1 MSFYKSILS
10 NIESLKSSIR
20 PSFQSQKT
28 FNNFNINSNRVPSKN
43 ERLRKIS
50 EALHAP
56 MQRSNSMVN
65 NNLTAREPNISPQK
79 KISPTVDYLQ
89 ELLTKEQEKNE
100 KYKNDILVLNRRIDE
115 LEMQIKMKGN
125 NVETEEKRDDD
136 EILKENE
143 ELKKFKE
150 NVYNISKQYDEINEN
165 VIVAL
170 NEIDRLFQK
179 LNDKNFDMNLEL
191 KIKTLTGIKTNF
203 EGAITNLIDTMK
215 LKQEEYNLLLEEKE
229 KEVQKVLAE
238 NDVLKKKY
246 IKSEKEFFEKTAWL
260 IKRRR
265 EQGYQNGENV
275 DDIFGDYFKNKP
287 DNVLTS
293 RIRRSESMKNYI

>member
-20 PSFQSQKT
+20 PSFQSQKN
-28 FNNFNINSNRVPSKN
+28 FNNINVINPKMPSKN

-50 EALHAP
+50 ETLHAP
-56 MQRSNSMVN
+56 IQRSNSMVN
-65 NNLTAREPNISPQK
+65 NLPARQVNPSPQK
-79 KISPTVDYLQ
+79 KFSPTVDYLQ

-100 KYKNDILVLNRRIDE
+100 KYKSDILVLNRRIDE
-115 LEMQIKMKGN
+115 LEVQLKMKGN
-125 NVETEEKRDDD
+125 TVEVEDKRDDN
-136 EILKENE
+136 EIIKENE
-143 ELKKFKE
+143 ELKVFKE
-150 NVYNISKQYDEINEN
+150 NVFNISKQYDEINEN
-165 VIVAL
+165 IIVSL

-179 LNDKNFDMNLEL
+179 LNNKNFDMNLEL

-203 EGAITNLIDTMK
+203 EGAIVNLIDTMK

-229 KEVQKVLAE
+229 KEVQKVLEE

-246 IKSEKEFFEKTAWL
+246 LKSEKEFFEKTAWL

-275 DDIFGDYFKNKP
+275 DDIFGEYFKNKP

-293 RIRRSESMKNYI
+293 RIRKSESSKNYI

>member
-20 PSFQSQKT
+20 PSFQSQKN
-28 FNNFNINSNRVPSKN
+28 FNNINVINPKMPSKN

-65 NNLTAREPNISPQK
+65 NLTARQVNPSPQK
-79 KISPTVDYLQ
+79 KFSPTVDYLQ

-100 KYKNDILVLNRRIDE
+100 KYKSDILVLNRRIDE
-115 LEMQIKMKGN
+115 LEVQLKMKGN
-125 NVETEEKRDDD
+125 TVEVEDKRDDN
-136 EILKENE
+136 EIIKENV

-165 VIVAL
+165 IIVSL

-179 LNDKNFDMNLEL
+179 LNDKNFDMNLDL
-191 KIKTLTGIKTNF
+191 QIKTLTGIKTNF

-260 IKRRR
+260 IKSRR

-275 DDIFGDYFKNKP
+275 DDIFGEYFKDKP

-293 RIRRSESMKNYI
+293 RIRKSESMKNYI